1 MTLMPSTVY
10 NEWSQACKT
19 MTPVYDQLATSL
31 SRPGNI
37 TFAKVNAE
45 QQTEIAQSYSATR

>member
-1 MTLMPSTVY
+1 MASTVY
-10 NEWSQACKT
+10 NEWNAACKT
-19 MTPVYDQLATSL
+19 MTPVYDQLANTL

-45 QQTEIAQSYSATR
+45 QQSQIASSYGATR

>member
-1 MTLMPSTVY
+1 MRLIVY
-10 NEWSQACKT
+10 NEWSPACT
-19 MTPVYDQLATSL
+19 TINPVYDQLSGSL

-45 QQTEIAQSYSATR
+45 QQSQIAESYSTTR